1 MDFMKKIIPI
11 IFSLIVSNT
20 LLAQTDAICI
30 YEITKNKINIEI
42 NEKDNS
48 TTRKAKNLINEAI
61 EIAETFTYTLKFN
74 ENESIFSKN
83 RSMGNEAQS
92 SYIIPIAE
100 AIVGKGIYYQNK
112 VKNEN
117 IQQVQGSIGL
127 FLIKGSFLTDW
138 EFTNETKKIGKYNC
152 YKAIKKCN
160 SCDTA
165 EEVWFTP
172 EIAAPF
178 GPLGYSG
185 LPGLILEIK
194 KKTLTLRLASID
206 FKPKNIVIKKPTK
219 GKVVGIDEFKKI
231 TDDFRSQMKQ

>member
-1 MDFMKKIIPI
+1 MKKIAPLL
-11 IFSLIVSNT
+11 FYLILSKT
-20 LLAQTDAICI
+20 YIAQTDAICI
-30 YEITKNKINIEI
+30 YKITKNKNSLVI
-42 NEKDNS
+42 NEKDDS
-48 TTRKAKNLINEAI
+48 TTRNAKNSIKEAI

-74 ENESIFSKN
+74 ENESVFSKN
-83 RSMGNEAQS
+83 ISMGNEAQS
-92 SYIIPIAE
+92 SYLIPIAE
-100 AIVGKGIYYQNK
+100 ALVGKGIYYQNK

-117 IQQVQGSIGL
+117 IHQVKSSIGL
-127 FLIKGSFLTDW
+127 FLIKDSFLTDW
-138 EFTNETKKIGKYNC
+138 EITNETKKIGKYNC

-172 EIAAPF
+172 EIAVPF

-185 LPGLILEIK
+185 LPGLILEVK
-194 KKTLTLRLASID
+194 KKIITLRLTSID

-219 GKVVGIDEFKKI
+219 GKVVAIDELKKV